1 MADYTIF
8 KSPRYCPNA
17 SHTGYDKHSV
27 SVGDLI
33 MYEIEYTDGH
43 THRQLARV
51 LGLVNKRLPDG
62 SDPGKDTLVVLEAD
76 EMLSHAFV
84 RYVKLDKVVR
94 VRAPSKSGFASWF
107 LSGPVPDPETA
118 IAASSYGSLSD
129 SYIDKYLEGG
139 ELRSTFRNIDK
150 VRD

>member
-17 SHTGYDKHSV
+17 SSTGYDKHSV

-33 MYEIEYTDGH
+33 LYEIEYTDGS

-62 SDPGKDTLVVLEAD
+62 SDPGKDTLVVLETD
-76 EMLSHAFV
+76 EVLSHAFV
-84 RYVKLDKVVR
+84 RYVKIDKVVR
-94 VRAPSKSGFASWF
+94 VRNPSKSAFASWF
-107 LSGPVPDPETA
+107 LAGPMPLPEVA
-118 IAASSYGSLSD
+118 IAASNYGSLSD
-129 SYIDKYLEGG
+129 SYIDKHLKDG
-139 ELRSTFRNIDK
+139 ELQWSPNSGPKED
-150 VRD
+150 